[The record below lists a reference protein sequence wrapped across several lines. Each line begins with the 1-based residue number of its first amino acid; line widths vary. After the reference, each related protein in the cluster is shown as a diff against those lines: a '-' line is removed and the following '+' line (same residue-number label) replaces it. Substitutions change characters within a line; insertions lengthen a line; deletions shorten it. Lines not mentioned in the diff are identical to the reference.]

1 MRSVF
6 KGIFIIL
13 VLLAITIPLASSN
26 PDGLEA
32 TMEHLGLTES
42 SLYTAPLN
50 YGESWMESVLMGAI
64 GIGIVFG
71 AVYVLVKIGKGV

>member
-1 MRSVF
+1 MRAVL

-42 SLYTAPLN
+42 SLYHAPLD
-50 YGESWMESVLMGAI
+50 YGESWGQSLLMGAV

-71 AVYVLVKIGKGV
+71 VVYVLARIGKGV